1 MKAVVSDAQG
11 IETLRIC
18 KVEEPGD
25 PPPGMALVRTRAFSL
40 NFRDLMVAAGKYGK
54 PADQPQVAGSD
65 MAGEVI
71 AVGEG
76 VTSLEPGD
84 RVLNAPITSW
94 LAGTMQ
100 PEDFA
105 SFLGGN
111 GVPGVFAEKVL
122 LPARALVRFDQL
134 SFVQAATLPIA
145 GLTAWAA
152 VVTHG
157 GLRPGGTAL
166 CLGTGGVSVFAAQI
180 ARSMGARAILTSS
193 SKEKA
198 ARCRELIGEDIQVLN
213 YAQNPDWHEEARA
226 LTGGRGVDVVVETV
240 GGESLG
246 KSVQAV
252 CHGGTV
258 SLVGVLAGADSQ
270 VSVRHFLMR
279 QVQVK
284 GIFMESVAELRQFV
298 RFVENSALKPL
309 IDKEFRFE
317 EVKDAY
323 RHLQAQR
330 HTGKVVVEMA
340 D

>member
-1 MKAVVSDAQG
+1 MKAAVSDARG
-11 IETLRIC
+11 IETLKISNA
-18 KVEEPGD
+18 EEPGD
-25 PPPGMALVRTRAFSL
+25 PGPGMALVRTRAFSL
-40 NFRDLMVAAGKYGK
+40 NFRDLMVAEGKYGK
-54 PADQPQVAGSD
+54 PAEQPQVIGSD

-71 AVGEG
+71 AVGDG
-76 VTSLEPGD
+76 VLSLEPGD

-94 LAGTMQ
+94 LAGTMR
-100 PEDFA
+100 PEDFG

-122 LPARALVRFDQL
+122 LPAEALVRFDKL
-134 SFVQAATLPIA
+134 SFAQAATLPIA

-180 ARSMGARAILTSS
+180 ARGMGARAIMTTSS
-193 SKEKA
+193 TEKA
-198 ARCRELIGEDIQVLN
+198 ARIRQVIGEDVQVLN
-213 YAQNPDWHEEARA
+213 YRQNPDWHEEVREM
-226 LTGGRGVDVVVETV
+226 TGGRGVDLVVETV
-240 GGESLG
+240 GGDSLG

-252 CHGGTV
+252 CHRGTV

-284 GIFMESVAELRQFV
+284 GIFMESASELRQFV
-298 RFVENSALKPL
+298 RFVESSALRPL
-309 IDKEFRFE
+309 IDKEFRFDR
-317 EVKDAY
+317 VKDAY
-323 RHLQAQR
+323 RHLQSAK
-330 HTGKVVVEMA
+330 HIGKVVMTMA
-340 D
+340 E